1 MIRSSEA
8 GAVVFDK
15 NEDLG
20 WFAAG
25 LIWLLSVS
33 IIL

>member
-1 MIRSSEA
+1 MIWFSE
-8 GAVVFDK
+8 GGDIVFEK

-33 IIL
+33 II